1 MENKNTAK
9 FCKNCGYRFPDKP
22 ILAPSTERIQK
33 PEKKGLFGRFK
44 SSEPEEPVPV
54 LNRPAPSE
62 EDLSKKVS
70 FLISKINEI
79 EGRMESPE
87 TATQRPVRSMDD
99 IGKFH
104 DIMRLLKATEMRID
118 ELERADRHSATNE
131 NLEKLRRRM
140 EIGIKEIIHLRE
152 SMFKQESRLNELWKM
167 RKVINDQQRR
177 FREIGDVLEDIIRM
191 KSRGKQYATAREP
204 PVSMNSNEDDD
215 VLFENLITKLD
226 EGKRKLKN
234 IVDDM
239 SSSSPVII
247 E

>member
-1 MENKNTAK
+1 MDNRSTAK
-9 FCKNCGYRFPDKP
+9 FCKNCGYRFPNKP
-22 ILAPSTERIQK
+22 LLAPEK
-33 PEKKGLFGRFK
+33 EKEPEKKGFLGRFRGP
-44 SSEPEEPVPV
+44 EPEEPEPV
-54 LNRPAPSE
+54 LSRPAPSE

-79 EGRMESPE
+79 EGRMESD
-87 TATQRPVRSMDD
+87 TGTRPVRNMGE

-104 DIMRLLKATEMRID
+104 ELMRLLKAAEMRID
-118 ELERADRHSATNE
+118 DLERNNSHSATAE
-131 NLEKLRRRM
+131 DLEKMRRRM
-140 EIGIKEIIHLRE
+140 EISIKEIIHLRE

-177 FREIGDVLEDIIRM
+177 FREIGDVLEDIVNM
-191 KSRGKQYATAREP
+191 KSRGKQYATVSEP
-204 PVSMNSNEDDD
+204 PAPVSREDDD
-215 VLFENLITKLD
+215 VLFDNLISRLD

-239 SSSSPVII
+239 SSNSPVII